1 MDKLTI
7 DDFKK
12 MLVMRWCALRS
23 APDEFSK
30 LDAVLG
36 DGDHG
41 TAIVQSM
48 SALVATADKGTEF
61 KSMLND
67 MSFNLMLEISGS
79 TSTLLGGSSWE

>member
-12 MLVMRWCALRS
+12 MLRNALVCITERS
-23 APDEFSK
+23 DEFSK

-48 SALVATADKGTEF
+48 SELVGKG
-61 KSMLND
+61 D
-67 MSFNLMLEISGS
+67 
-79 TSTLLGGSSWE
+79 